1 MEIFWPLPIS
11 TSPAKGREPV
21 CGGLPAFSPEQR
33 SRGSAR
39 PVGDGFH
46 GILFSLLIFHSGTE
60 EERRSQIG
68 KRQPRPKLRGHK
80 PGVSAG
86 HRNGIKNG
94 LYKHIVA
101 RMKHHGRPEAPGFD
115 AQGIRRK
122 GKCHHHDK
130 KAEQRTG
137 DVPVVII
144 PVLHA
149 RPYTTPQSTSGRR

>member
-1 MEIFWPLPIS
+1 M
-11 TSPAKGREPV
+11 
-21 CGGLPAFSPEQR
+21 GG
-33 SRGSAR
+33 
-39 PVGDGFH
+39 GFH

-80 PGVSAG
+80 PGVSAC

-122 GKCHHHDK
+122 GKCITMTK
-130 KAEQRTG
+130 KQSSEQG
-137 DVPVVII
+137 MFP
-144 PVLHA
+144 LL
-149 RPYTTPQSTSGRR
+149 